1 MLQKMPLE
9 KEQTELLLKMVDAD
23 RNAPREKR
31 QPFCVYRSMAD
42 DTMSHSGLQGGSI
55 KIYFEDLYILED
67 YGLIRKTRSERS
79 GYFEFIITP
88 LGFQYFKDMKH
99 QTEKPVQRLEETAR
113 GYLSDAVF
121 IRKYPTAYQKWA
133 EAESKLWD
141 DNSSQQLT
149 LIGHLCR
156 EAMQNFSVELI
167 EIYKPQ
173 NFDTDKTKTV
183 SRLKSAINSK
193 KDFCGHTE
201 KEFLNALI
209 HYWGTIN
216 DLVQRQEHNSQRED
230 EPLTG
235 EDGRRVVFQTAIVMF
250 EIDRSLSR
258 ILDK

>member
-9 KEQTELLLKMVDAD
+9 NEQTELLLKMVDAN
-23 RNAPREKR
+23 RNVPRENR
-31 QPFCVYRSMAD
+31 QPFCVDRSLAG
-42 DTMSHSGLQGGSI
+42 DTMSHRGLQGGSI

-79 GYFEFIITP
+79 SYFEFIITP
-88 LGFQYFKDMKH
+88 LGFQYYKEMKH
-99 QTEKPVQRLEETAR
+99 QTEKPVNRLEKTVKA
-113 GYLSDAVF
+113 YLSDAAF
-121 IRKYPTAYQKWA
+121 IKKYPTTYQKWA

-156 EAMQNFSVELI
+156 EAMQNFSAELI

-183 SRLKSAINSK
+183 SRLKSVINSK
-193 KDFCGHTE
+193 NGFCGHTE
-201 KEFLNALI
+201 KEFLDALI

-216 DLVQRQEHNSQRED
+216 DLVQRQEHDSQRED
-230 EPLTG
+230 KPLTG

-258 ILDK
+258 ISDK